1 MPISEEFLAAAGG
14 LGLFLLGMGVMTD
27 SLKQLAGASLGRWL
41 ARSTRSPTSGAVTGA
56 LTTAAVQ
63 SSSATTVAA
72 VGFVAAGLLTFE
84 QALGVEFGANVG
96 TTITGWMVALLGFK
110 LDLGAIAPL
119 LVFAGALLR
128 LMGRGRLSAFGG
140 AVAGF
145 GLVFTGIDVLQ
156 SGMAALGASITPESF
171 PQDTI
176 GGRVKLVGIGFL
188 ITLVT
193 QSSSA
198 GVATAL
204 AAVHGGAVSFQQ
216 AAAMVIGMDVGTT
229 FTALIATLGGEPSTR
244 RTGYAHVVY
253 NSMTAVGAF
262 LLLVPY
268 ARVLEAIHAG
278 VLAAE
283 PELALVGFHTFF
295 NLLGLFAVL
304 PFAGPFARLMTRL
317 VPETGSTIDS
327 LLDRRLQPTPAV
339 ALEASAA
346 ATRRLARSTLRFCAR
361 DLRRPMEASARR
373 AGFARV
379 QQQASRIHAFVTE
392 IVTPRSDQRTHT
404 AHVALIAAIDHLVRL
419 AEHMETRHPVTVGRT
434 QRRDVGAFVA
444 RRARGLG
451 AKLLTAS
458 LNMRDGGSGARVDRL
473 KAAWAEQAEGA
484 DDLRDRILT
493 EAASGE
499 VAGDRA
505 TACLDEDRH
514 LVRIAR
520 HSYRMVEHLAR
531 AGERLVAAVPVNE
544 ELPASSRRSAAG

>member
-1 MPISEEFLAAAGG
+1 MPISEELLAAAGG

-27 SLKQLAGASLGRWL
+27 ALKHLAGASLGRWL
-41 ARSTRSPTSGAVTGA
+41 AHSTRSPTSGAVTGA

-72 VGFVAAGLLTFE
+72 VGFVGAGLLTFE

-96 TTITGWMVALLGFK
+96 TTITGWMIALLGFK
-110 LDLGAIAPL
+110 LDLGTIAPL
-119 LVFAGALLR
+119 LVFAGALMR
-128 LMGRGRLSAFGG
+128 LMGRGRLSAIGG

-156 SGMAALGASITPESF
+156 SGMGALGASITPDSF
-171 PQDTI
+171 PKDTAL
-176 GGRVKLVGIGFL
+176 GRVKLVGIGFL
-188 ITLVT
+188 VTLVT

-204 AAVHGGAVSFQQ
+204 AAVHGGAISFQQ

-229 FTALIATLGGEPSTR
+229 LTALLATLGGEPSTR

-253 NSMTAVGAF
+253 NGMTAMGAF

-268 ARVLEAIHAG
+268 ARVLEAACAG
-278 VLAAE
+278 VLSAE
-283 PELALVGFHTFF
+283 PELSLVGFHTFF
-295 NLLGLFAVL
+295 NLLGLIAVL

-317 VPETGSTIDS
+317 VPDTGSTIDS
-327 LLDRRLQPTPAV
+327 LLDRRLLGTPAV

-346 ATRRLARSTLRFCAR
+346 ATRRLARSLLRFSAR
-361 DLRRPMEASARR
+361 DLRRPMERPARR

-379 QQQASRIHAFVTE
+379 QQQASRIHAFMTE
-392 IVTPRSDQRTHT
+392 ISTPESDHRTHT
-404 AHVALIAAIDHLVRL
+404 AHVALIDAVDHLVRL
-419 AEHMETRHPVTVGRT
+419 AEHMEARHPVTAERT
-434 QRRDVGAFVA
+434 RRRDVGTFVA

-451 AKLLTAS
+451 AQLLTAS
-458 LNMRDGGSGARVDRL
+458 LNMRDGGPGARVDRL
-473 KAAWAEQAEGA
+473 QAAWRGLVDSA

-499 VAGDRA
+499 IAGDRA
-505 TACLDEDRH
+505 TACLDEARH

-520 HSYRMVEHLAR
+520 HAYRMVEHLAH
-531 AGERLVAAVPVNE
+531 AGERLVAAVPVK
-544 ELPASSRRSAAG
+544 